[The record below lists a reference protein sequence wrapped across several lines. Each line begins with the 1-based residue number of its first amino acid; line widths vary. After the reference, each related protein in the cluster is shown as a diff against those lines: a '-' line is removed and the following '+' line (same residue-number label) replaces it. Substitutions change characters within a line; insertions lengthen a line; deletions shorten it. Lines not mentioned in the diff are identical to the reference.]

1 MLRPSRMRG
10 FTLIELMVV
19 ISIILILTAISVP
32 RYELSAR
39 RTKEAALRSNLFT
52 LRTTIQQFA
61 FEKQRAPQSLDE
73 LVSAGYLG
81 EIPLDP
87 ITNSRSTWVVTEE
100 DPMRS
105 ADPTTPGI
113 IDVHSGSGATAL
125 DGTPYSSW

>member
-1 MLRPSRMRG
+1 MLQTPKSRG

-19 ISIILILTAISVP
+19 VSLILILTAISIP
-32 RYELSAR
+32 RYELSLR

-52 LRTTIQQFA
+52 LRTSIQQFA
-61 FEKQRAPQSLDE
+61 FEKQRAPRSLDE

-87 ITNSRSTWVVTEE
+87 ITNSRSTWVVTDE
-100 DPMRS
+100 DVMRS
-105 ADPTTPGI
+105 ADPTQPGI
-113 IDVHSGSGATAL
+113 IDVHSGSQATAL